1 MLQVYPFA
9 LAQALV
15 ELPYVGVQTI
25 LYSLITYFMTYFY
38 IDAAKFFWY
47 LLFTFLTLIFFT
59 YWGMTAV
66 ALTPNT
72 QVSAVLS
79 SGFYTLWFL
88 FAGFIVPRPEMK
100 CWWCWYYYLDPLSY
114 TVWGLVGSQLSD
126 VNNVSVT
133 DPTGQEV
140 SVRVYMET
148 FYQLYHGFLGYAALV
163 LCSFVILFHVVTAFA
178 LIKLNYLKR

>member
-1 MLQVYPFA
+1 MCCRA
-9 LAQALV
+9 
-15 ELPYVGVQTI
+15 
-25 LYSLITYFMTYFY
+25 
-38 IDAAKFFWY
+38 
-47 LLFTFLTLIFFT
+47 
-59 YWGMTAV
+59 
-66 ALTPNT
+66 
-72 QVSAVLS
+72 
-79 SGFYTLWFL
+79 
-88 FAGFIVPRPEMK
+88 
-100 CWWCWYYYLDPLSY
+100 
-114 TVWGLVGSQLSD
+114 VWGLVGSQLSD